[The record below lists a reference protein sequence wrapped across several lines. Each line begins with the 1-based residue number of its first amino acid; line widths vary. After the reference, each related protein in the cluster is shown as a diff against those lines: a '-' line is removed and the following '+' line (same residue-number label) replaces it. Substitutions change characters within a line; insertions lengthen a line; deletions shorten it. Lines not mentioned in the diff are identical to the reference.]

1 MQVSFF
7 LLLEKSQLKWNVI
20 ALQWHTDLLP
30 DPAPDLP
37 VQLQVPPEELPALVQ
52 GGGSVPFGQVNIQ
65 LTNTDEKHRT
75 GACSLQQARRKT
87 LEQYT
92 SEDKTGTYFHS
103 LLSLFTSL
111 KLAFLVLQNF
121 VSLNSPSL
129 FCFRNVLVKTE
140 TPVGLPWA
148 LLLLIGKKKT
158 SHDLSIHSV

>member
-1 MQVSFF
+1 MV
-7 LLLEKSQLKWNVI
+7 E
-20 ALQWHTDLLP
+20 
-30 DPAPDLP
+30 
-37 VQLQVPPEELPALVQ
+37 
-52 GGGSVPFGQVNIQ
+52 GGGSIPFGQVNVQ
-65 LTNTDEKHRT
+65 LTNTDEKRRT

-92 SEDKTGTYFHS
+92 TEDNTGTDFHS

-121 VSLNSPSL
+121 ASLNSPSL

-148 LLLLIGKKKT
+148 LLLLIGKKP
-158 SHDLSIHSV
+158 SHDLGIRSISSDRCCWRNYDRTQPPAIRISTSPDIKT